1 MKSRKITKALVLAS
15 IVAGTFVAG
24 CELVVDFDRTKI
36 PVDVSEASVVDA
48 NTAETGVVI
57 TDDAEAA
64 GDAATIHDAAT
75 DADADAS

>member
-15 IVAGTFVAG
+15 IIAGTFVAG

-48 NTAETGVVI
+48 NTADTGVLI
-57 TDDAEAA
+57 EAGPEDDA
-64 GDAATIHDAAT
+64 GDAGISDAAT
-75 DADADAS
+75 DADADAG